1 MLTYVAVEQI
11 SKCAAHTLKFFTAT
25 RPIFWI
31 TRSQWITWATHRHL
45 RQKWPSSRSG
55 LSSLTFFC
63 SPSNIYRSCP
73 LSPIIDWL
81 FVVTTDLGSSGLLW
95 QTNQQGKHFP
105 SKCGL
110 HHYMENIETR
120 RLFEAVVSRQ
130 TWYVDGR
137 LRNCCVPDC
146 HRIRRGVQH
155 VCRLVLRQNR
165 MDHWRRIVRTQLGRN
180 HLECNQRLVAHL

>member
-1 MLTYVAVEQI
+1 MLTYVAVDQI
-11 SKCAAHTLKFFTAT
+11 STCVAHTLKFFTAT
-25 RPIFWI
+25 RPIFWM
-31 TRSQWITWATHRHL
+31 TRSHRITWRANRHL

-55 LSSLTFFC
+55 LSLAFFC
-63 SPSNIYRSCP
+63 GPFNIHRSCP

-105 SKCGL
+105 SKYVL
-110 HHYMENIETR
+110 HHYMEKIETR

-137 LRNCCVPDC
+137 LRNCCVSDC
-146 HRIRRGVQH
+146 YRIGRGVQH

-165 MDHWRRIVRTQLGRN
+165 MDHWRRLIRTQLGRN